1 MLRLS
6 RSQASHRGTVNLCFC
21 VISRANTGTVPLL
34 PLVPGETAGTVP
46 MFANATTGTVPVVP
60 GLGRANTW
68 VRPYIIGGPTSDF
81 RLPISDIRSNVPL
94 PAVLLNFSGHGTVN
108 TSPYP
113 PPIPGQCRDL
123 RNFRCLLIR
132 QLLLLK

>member
-1 MLRLS
+1 MFLCYIPGKHGDSPSASFSS
-6 RSQASHRGTVNLCFC
+6 RRN
-21 VISRANTGTVPLL
+21 SRDSPHVRQYP
-34 PLVPGETAGTVP
+34 PWSS
-46 MFANATTGTVPVVP
+46 ATTGRPRGQSPWST

-81 RLPISDIRSNVPL
+81 RLPISDLRSNVPL